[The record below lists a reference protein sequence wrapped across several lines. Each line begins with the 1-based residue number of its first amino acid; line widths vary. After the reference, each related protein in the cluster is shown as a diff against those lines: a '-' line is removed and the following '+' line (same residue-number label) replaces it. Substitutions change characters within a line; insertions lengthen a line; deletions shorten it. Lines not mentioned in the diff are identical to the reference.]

1 MDTIGV
7 VSDAIT
13 IVTFFENLI
22 PSRDP
27 DQGTKVTIKA
37 GLGGINSD
45 EDDHV
50 SPTTDFRQRYLIA
63 NGYRVAK

>member
-13 IVTFFENLI
+13 IVTFFGNLI
-22 PSRDP
+22 PSRNP

-50 SPTTDFRQRYLIA
+50 SLMIGFLPPYLAA
-63 NGYRVAK
+63 NGHRVAK